1 MRGLPCLAA
10 IAASCLLAAP
20 AEKQLRPGESELYNG
35 VIRDLGAA
43 NATKAL
49 ADLDTWRQKLPD
61 SDYKDER
68 SALYVQTYAMSN
80 QPAKALDAAGE
91 LLAKDLTA
99 AFTGTEGQAVILRL
113 LYNSV
118 WAISQ
123 LPHPTA
129 AQLATG
135 AKAANQLTDY
145 DKPLPGVDASKWAE
159 ARKDM
164 QSKAA
169 AAMLYIAI
177 LPGIQAMAKQPPD
190 CFSAETVYTKA
201 LTDYPDKSALSYE
214 LGRVLNCEAKTVPE
228 KQPLA
233 IYEFLRAATIDP
245 TLGDERNDKKKIQAF
260 ADNAYIKFHGSDE
273 GLEPLR
279 QHVRHSPL
287 PPADFKIATAAD
299 VEEAKAA
306 QFEKDHP
313 QLALWLKI
321 KGVLSAG
328 DGVQYFESQM
338 KDAAVPQLTGVLI
351 EAKPACHAKELLVSV
366 PLPEAPRP
374 LHAEIR
380 LKLDKPLAGKPEPNA
395 EFQWEGVPS
404 AFTRDPFLLT
414 MDAETSKLQGLNLT
428 PCTAPN
434 VTRKRTNP

>member
-1 MRGLPCLAA
+1 MKSLPWIAV
-10 IAASCLLAAP
+10 IAASCLFAAP
-20 AEKQLRPGESELYNG
+20 LEKQLKPGESELYND
-35 VIRDLGAA
+35 VIKDLGAA
-43 NATKAL
+43 NAAKAL
-49 ADLDTWRQKLPD
+49 ADLDTWQQKLPD

-91 LLAKDLTA
+91 LLAKDLSA
-99 AFTGTEGQAVILRL
+99 AFTGPEGQAVILRL

-118 WAISQ
+118 WAIPQLPRPTPSQ
-123 LPHPTA
+123 LA
-129 AQLATG
+129 AG
-135 AKAANQLTDY
+135 AKAAHRLMDY
-145 DKPLPGVDASKWAE
+145 AQPLPGVDASKWAE

-164 QSKAA
+164 QSKATA
-169 AAMLYIAI
+169 ALLYIAI
-177 LPGIQAMAKQPPD
+177 LPGIQAMAKQPSD
-190 CFSAETVYTKA
+190 CALAESVYSKA
-201 LTDYPDKSALSYE
+201 LTDYPEKSALSYE

-245 TLGDERNDKKKIQAF
+245 TLGDERNDKKKIHAF
-260 ADNAYIKFHGSDE
+260 ADNAYLKFHGSDE
-273 GLEPLR
+273 GLERLR
-279 QHVRHSPL
+279 QQVRQSPL
-287 PPADFKIATAAD
+287 PPEDFKIATAAD

-321 KGVLSAG
+321 KGVLSAD
-328 DGVQYFESQM
+328 DGAQYFESQM
-338 KDAAVPQLTGVLI
+338 KDAAVPQLAGVLT
-351 EAKPACHAKELLVSV
+351 EAKPACHAKELLVAV
-366 PLPEAPRP
+366 PLPDAPRL

-414 MDAETSKLQGLNLT
+414 MDADTSKLQGLNLT
-428 PCTAPN
+428 PCTAP
-434 VTRKRTNP
+434 KRTNK

>member
-1 MRGLPCLAA
+1 MRSLPWIAA

-20 AEKQLRPGESELYNG
+20 AEKQLRPGESELYND
-35 VIRDLGAA
+35 VLKDLGAA

-49 ADLDTWRQKLPD
+49 ADLDIWQQKLPD

-80 QPAKALDAAGE
+80 QPAKALDSASE
-91 LLAKDLTA
+91 LLAKDLSS
-99 AFTGTEGQAVILRL
+99 AFTGPEGEAVILRL

-123 LPHPTA
+123 LPRPTPS
-129 AQLATG
+129 QLASG
-135 AKAANQLTDY
+135 AKAAHQLMDY
-145 DKPLPGVDASKWAE
+145 DKPLPGVDAAKWAE

-164 QSKAA
+164 QLKATA
-169 AAMLYIAI
+169 ALVYIAI

-190 CFSAETVYTKA
+190 CASAESVYSKA
-201 LTDYPDKSALSYE
+201 LTDYPEKSALSYE
-214 LGRVLNCEAKTVPE
+214 LGRALNCEAKAAPE

-233 IYEFLRAATIDP
+233 IYEFLRAATLDP
-245 TLGDERNDKKKIQAF
+245 TLGDERNDKKKIQTF
-260 ADNAYIKFHGSDE
+260 ADNAYIRFHGSDE
-273 GLEPLR
+273 GLEHLR
-279 QHVRHSPL
+279 QQVKQSPL
-287 PPADFKIATAAD
+287 PSADFKIATAAE

-313 QLALWLKI
+313 QVALWLKI
-321 KGVLSAG
+321 KGVLSAD
-328 DGVQYFESQM
+328 DGAQYFESQM

-351 EAKPACHAKELLVSV
+351 EAKPACHAKELLVLV
-366 PLPEAPRP
+366 PLPDAPRL

-414 MDAETSKLQGLNLT
+414 MDADTSKLQGLNLT
-428 PCTAPN
+428 PCTAP
-434 VTRKRTNP
+434 KRTNP

>member
-1 MRGLPCLAA
+1 MKSLPWIAV
-10 IAASCLLAAP
+10 IAASCLFAAP
-20 AEKQLRPGESELYNG
+20 LEKQLKPGESELYND
-35 VIRDLGAA
+35 VIKDLGAA
-43 NATKAL
+43 NAAKAL
-49 ADLDTWRQKLPD
+49 ADLDTWQQKLPD

-91 LLAKDLTA
+91 LLAKDLSA
-99 AFTGTEGQAVILRL
+99 AFTGPEGQAVILRL

-118 WAISQ
+118 WAIPQLPRPTPSQ
-123 LPHPTA
+123 LA
-129 AQLATG
+129 AG
-135 AKAANQLTDY
+135 AKAAHRLMDY
-145 DKPLPGVDASKWAE
+145 DQPLPGVDASKWAE

-164 QSKAA
+164 QSKATA
-169 AAMLYIAI
+169 ALLYIAI
-177 LPGIQAMAKQPPD
+177 LPGIQAMAKQPSD
-190 CFSAETVYTKA
+190 CALAESVYSKA
-201 LTDYPDKSALSYE
+201 LTDYPEKSALSYE

-245 TLGDERNDKKKIQAF
+245 TLGDERNDKKKIHAF
-260 ADNAYIKFHGSDE
+260 ADNAYLKFHGSDE
-273 GLEPLR
+273 GLERLR
-279 QHVRHSPL
+279 QQVRQSPL
-287 PPADFKIATAAD
+287 PPEDFKIATAAD

-321 KGVLSAG
+321 KGVLSAD
-328 DGVQYFESQM
+328 DGAQYFESQM
-338 KDAAVPQLTGVLI
+338 KDAAVPQLAGVLT
-351 EAKPACHAKELLVSV
+351 EAKPACHAKELLVAV
-366 PLPEAPRP
+366 PLPDAPRL

-414 MDAETSKLQGLNLT
+414 MDADTSKLQGLNLT
-428 PCTAPN
+428 PCTAP
-434 VTRKRTNP
+434 KRTNK

>member
-1 MRGLPCLAA
+1 MRSLPWIAV
-10 IAASCLLAAP
+10 IAASCLIAAP
-20 AEKQLRPGESELYNG
+20 AEKQLRPGESELFND
-35 VIRDLGAA
+35 VLKDLGAA

-49 ADLDTWRQKLPD
+49 ADLDTWQQKLPD

-91 LLAKDLTA
+91 LLAKDLSSK
-99 AFTGTEGQAVILRL
+99 FTGPEGQAVILRL

-123 LPHPTA
+123 LPRPTPS
-129 AQLATG
+129 
-135 AKAANQLTDY
+135 QLTAGSRAAHQLMDY
-145 DKPLPGVDASKWAE
+145 DTPLPGVDASKWAE

-164 QSKAA
+164 QSKATA
-169 AAMLYIAI
+169 ALLYIAI

-190 CFSAETVYTKA
+190 CASAESVYAKA
-201 LTDYPDKSALSYE
+201 LTEYPEKSALSYE
-214 LGRVLNCEAKTVPE
+214 LGRALNCEAKTDPE
-228 KQPLA
+228 KQPAA

-245 TLGDERNDKKKIQAF
+245 TLGDERNDEKKILAF

-273 GLEPLR
+273 GLEQLR
-279 QHVRHSPL
+279 QQVRHSPL

-299 VEEAKAA
+299 VEEAKRA

-313 QLALWLKI
+313 QLALWQKI
-321 KGVLSAG
+321 KGVLSADAG
-328 DGVQYFESQM
+328 AQYFESQM

-351 EAKPACHAKELLVSV
+351 EAKPACHARELLVSV
-366 PLPEAPRP
+366 PLPDTPRP
-374 LHAEIR
+374 LHTEIR
-380 LKLDKPLAGKPEPNA
+380 LKLDKPLAGKPEPNT

-404 AFTRDPFLLT
+404 AFTKDPFLLT
-414 MDAETSKLQGLNLT
+414 MDADTSKLQGLNLT
-428 PCTAPN
+428 PCTAP
-434 VTRKRTNP
+434 KR